1 MAEITLLTP
10 EQLVERQQKPKGQGR
25 SGRRRSAERTR
36 IIEEYKAA
44 LQGVQPGYGADVV
57 LADGEEK
64 RIVRQNLK
72 AAAAEQNLGLE
83 FRPLKDPS
91 RIHLRFIT
99 IEEQAAKPK
108 RGGRP
113 RKSASPP
120 AVTDTAD
127 AAGAASAPSAA
138 SPTEEQAQPAPA
150 KRRRTRKAAA
160 PASEGV

>member
-10 EQLVERQQKPKGQGR
+10 EQLAERQKPQGKGR
-25 SGRRRSAERTR
+25 SGRRRSPERTR
-36 IIEEYKAA
+36 MIEQYKAA
-44 LQGVQPGYGADVV
+44 LQNVQPGYGADVF

-64 RIVRQNLK
+64 RLVRQNLK

-113 RKSASPP
+113 RKSASPD
-120 AVTDTAD
+120 VTDTAD
-127 AAGAASAPSAA
+127 AAGAAPAPSAPPPA
-138 SPTEEQAQPAPA
+138 EEQAQPAPA
-150 KRRRTRKAAA
+150 NRRRTRKAAA
-160 PASEGV
+160 PANEGS